1 LYALSH
7 IIIHYRLASTGGK
20 CGSGT
25 EMAIVGEE
33 TGEPVIG
40 TGELYAAVTPNLHLQ
55 AYLTTKVFLAPKY
68 HPNAQGV
75 VPDVP
80 IATRDTSVTVGQDLM
95 LERTLAMIESGK
107 KPSPAAMH

>member
-1 LYALSH
+1 MSCALAAKD
-7 IIIHYRLASTGGK
+7 YGLAT
-20 CGSGT
+20 
-25 EMAIVGEE
+25 IVGQE

-80 IATRDTSVTVGQDLM
+80 VAASDTDVTVGHDPVLK
-95 LERTLAMIESGK
+95 RTLAMIETNAERRSHLIV
-107 KPSPAAMH
+107 P